1 MAVRY
6 CAQWCLLIRTFHSP
20 KVDLHRFEASCA
32 NSVSLEFKVVS
43 QGVVAKHVAMS
54 DQGLLIKAC
63 IVSDNPP
70 EKKLGTLRSG
80 WQSATRGVVTL
91 HMNGQTQRTSMQ
103 GASKLGVPLITSSE
117 CANH

>member
-1 MAVRY
+1 M
-6 CAQWCLLIRTFHSP
+6 LIQYHW
-20 KVDLHRFEASCA
+20 
-32 NSVSLEFKVVS
+32 NSKFVLRG
-43 QGVVAKHVAMS
+43 GVVATNVAMSDQGLLIKACIVSEVAKNVAMS

-103 GASKLGVPLITSSE
+103 GASKRGVPLIASSL
-117 CANH
+117 CVNH